1 MGVKTVKQR
10 TAIQKFIRT
19 DTVNTIITYVF
30 ILTKRKKY
38 EENNITQKNV
48 IEGGI
53 NMKKTL
59 LLFLILMMLLG
70 LGINTYAEEPALT
83 PDEVGPAFSLSP
95 EFFNASDV
103 QNADELRQQ
112 VSNKTAE
119 LEQMYGIKIAFED
132 NLTGASYLSRLL
144 GYLSLLEETIKEIP
158 TELYFSARAQL
169 TAKGK
174 ILTVYFYQEGK
185 DYNYVFVQ
193 AGFYD
198 FDTVTINL
206 NSDALYMNPP
216 GLVQSF
222 LHEYAHMLHLTLL
235 DYTAFES
242 RWTALN
248 GGVQYT
254 NEMWYVHDENIARTF
269 ISYYASS
276 SYGED
281 FAESFAY
288 FVVLPGDFIQQEA
301 MKEPDNPAIQKML
314 LLREIL
320 SESFSI
326 DPLVF
331 LPF

>member
-1 MGVKTVKQR
+1 
-10 TAIQKFIRT
+10 
-19 DTVNTIITYVF
+19 
-30 ILTKRKKY
+30 
-38 EENNITQKNV
+38 
-48 IEGGI
+48 
-53 NMKKTL
+53 MKKKIL
-59 LLFLILMMLLG
+59 LLFLILTMLLG

-83 PDEVGPAFSLSP
+83 PDEVGPTFVLSP
-95 EFFNASDV
+95 AFINDSNV

-174 ILTVYFYQEGK
+174 ILTVYFYQGGK
-185 DYNYVFVQ
+185 NYNYGFMEQ

-198 FDTVTINL
+198 PSTVTINL

-216 GLVQSF
+216 EFVHSF
-222 LHEYAHMLHLTLL
+222 LHEYAHMLHRTLL

-254 NEMWYVHDENIARTF
+254 NEMWYVRDETIARTF
-269 ISYYASS
+269 ISDYASS

-288 FVVLPGDFIQQEA
+288 FVVVPGDVIQQEA
-301 MKEPDNPAIQKML
+301 MKEPDSPVIQKML

>member
-1 MGVKTVKQR
+1 
-10 TAIQKFIRT
+10 
-19 DTVNTIITYVF
+19 
-30 ILTKRKKY
+30 
-38 EENNITQKNV
+38 
-48 IEGGI
+48 
-53 NMKKTL
+53 MKKKIL
-59 LLFLILMMLLG
+59 LLFLILTMLLG

-83 PDEVGPAFSLSP
+83 PDEVGPTLSLSP

-103 QNADELRQQ
+103 QNVDELRQQ

-132 NLTGASYLSRLL
+132 NLTRASYLSTLL
-144 GYLSLLEETIKEIP
+144 DYLSLLEETIKEIP
-158 TELYFSARAQL
+158 IELYFSARAQL

-174 ILTVYFYQEGK
+174 ILTVYFYQGGK
-185 DYNYVFVQ
+185 GYNYGFMEQ
-193 AGFYD
+193 GGFYD
-198 FDTVTINL
+198 PNTVTINL

-216 GLVQSF
+216 EFVHSF
-222 LHEYAHMLHLTLL
+222 LHEYAHMLHRTLL

-254 NEMWYVHDENIARTF
+254 NEMWYVRDETIARTF
-269 ISYYASS
+269 ISDYASS

-281 FAESFAY
+281 FAESFSY
-288 FVVLPGDFIQQEA
+288 FVVVPGDVIQQEA
-301 MKEPDNPAIQKML
+301 MKEPDSPVIQKML

>member
-1 MGVKTVKQR
+1 
-10 TAIQKFIRT
+10 
-19 DTVNTIITYVF
+19 
-30 ILTKRKKY
+30 
-38 EENNITQKNV
+38 
-48 IEGGI
+48 
-53 NMKKTL
+53 MKKKIL
-59 LLFLILMMLLG
+59 LLFLILTMLLG

-83 PDEVGPAFSLSP
+83 PEEVGPTLSLSP
-95 EFFNASDV
+95 EFINNSTV
-103 QNADELRQQ
+103 QTADELRQQ
-112 VSNKTAE
+112 VSNKTVE
-119 LEQMYGIKIAFED
+119 LEQIYGIKIAFED
-132 NLTGASYLSRLL
+132 NLTRASYLSTLL
-144 GYLSLLEETIKEIP
+144 DYLFLLEETIKEIP

-174 ILTVYFYQEGK
+174 ILTVYFYQGGK
-185 DYNYVFVQ
+185 NYNYGFMEQ
-193 AGFYD
+193 GGFYD
-198 FDTVTINL
+198 PNTVTINL

-216 GLVQSF
+216 EFVHSF
-222 LHEYAHMLHLTLL
+222 LH
-235 DYTAFES
+235 ES

-254 NEMWYVHDENIARTF
+254 NEMWYVRDETIARTF
-269 ISYYASS
+269 ISNYASS

-288 FVVLPGDFIQQEA
+288 FVVVPGDVIQQDA
-301 MKEPDNPAIQKML
+301 MKEPNSPVIQKML